1 MNRKKSILFF
11 IGSPA
16 IFCFSLS
23 RQALSNKHT
32 VAVRRKSNRRKYDR
46 PKHST
51 PTRRSGNTCRSIIPE
66 PHPTV
71 VRIRH
76 TPGRNDMI
84 RAGNNICRP
93 FRHGNTVFV
102 TAKRPASHRKTE
114 PQNRGGGGPAAPG
127 LCFPYGVPVRSGY
140 GTVYR
145 NTSPE
150 IPRRRNHP
158 PSRRHHSNRCR
169 PILSLN
175 ARGRV
180 KTEMTA
186 LSKVTDCSYEIG
198 KSRIIARNRA

>member
-11 IGSPA
+11 IGSPV

-76 TPGRNDMI
+76 TPGRHDKI
-84 RAGNNICRP
+84 RAGNNIYSLRRNGPLRTGKPSHRTGGRTGRTRLMFSVWRSCTKRV
-93 FRHGNTVFV
+93 RHGLPKHESGNTPTPESPTEQ
-102 TAKRPASHRKTE
+102 TAPQQPLPAYPFPKRKRRPH
-114 PQNRGGGGPAAPG
+114 PFWGGGG
-127 LCFPYGVPVRSGY
+127 
-140 GTVYR
+140 
-145 NTSPE
+145 N
-150 IPRRRNHP
+150 PRAKT
-158 PSRRHHSNRCR
+158 R
-169 PILSLN
+169 PHLPL
-175 ARGRV
+175 AG
-180 KTEMTA
+180 
-186 LSKVTDCSYEIG
+186 G
-198 KSRIIARNRA
+198 

>member
-1 MNRKKSILFF
+1 MNRKNYSFF
-11 IGSPA
+11 
-16 IFCFSLS
+16 LS
-23 RQALSNKHT
+23 
-32 VAVRRKSNRRKYDR
+32 VRRPFFAFRFPRRHFLQQAYGGPQEKQRRKYDR

-84 RAGNNICRP
+84 RAGIHLLVSSARKY
-93 FRHGNTVFV
+93 RIRYGE
-102 TAKRPASHRKTE
+102 TARF
-114 PQNRGGGGPAAPG
+114 APG
-127 LCFPYGVPVRSGY
+127 KPARTGEDWPHLPECFPYGVPVRSGY

-158 PSRRHHSNRCR
+158 PSRRHRQQ
-169 PILSLN
+169 PPPAYPFLSAARTNNSGGAVNLLN
-175 ARGRV
+175 SETSHQTAGRYCLV
-180 KTEMTA
+180 
-186 LSKVTDCSYEIG
+186 DCWI
-198 KSRIIARNRA
+198 

>member
-1 MNRKKSILFF
+1 MIRIKSILFF

-114 PQNRGGGGPAAPG
+114 PQNRGEDRPHPAYVFRMAFLYEAGTARSTETRVRKYPDAGITHRADGTTATAAG
-127 LCFPYGVPVRSGY
+127 LSFP
-140 GTVYR
+140 
-145 NTSPE
+145 
-150 IPRRRNHP
+150 
-158 PSRRHHSNRCR
+158 
-169 PILSLN
+169 
-175 ARGRV
+175 
-180 KTEMTA
+180 
-186 LSKVTDCSYEIG
+186 
-198 KSRIIARNRA
+198 